1 MAETGIT
8 ELRSKVTELNGQISD
23 YKEKLSVIDKAI
35 SLIKSKKR
43 QLIVAKGDLSAARTW
58 IQNSVDSFK
67 ENYNGSDTAEK
78 KLDEMKNLKR
88 DLKMEFRSI
97 SEVYINSLDTCIE
110 KLENLKSQYQTKLQ
124 NCQTKLS
131 DAKEQ
136 ISKYNKGSY
145 VNY

>member
-78 KLDEMKNLKR
+78 KLGKMKELKR
-88 DLKMEFRSI
+88 DMKLEFNLLQ
-97 SEVYINSLDTCIE
+97 VYINSLDTCIE
-110 KLENLKSQYQTKLQ
+110 KLNNLKTQYQTKLQ
-124 NCQTKLS
+124 NCQIKLS
-131 DAKEQ
+131 DTKVQLAKL
-136 ISKYNKGSY
+136 N
-145 VNY
+145 NP

>member
-88 DLKMEFRSI
+88 DLKMEFILIVWIR
-97 SEVYINSLDTCIE
+97 V
-110 KLENLKSQYQTKLQ
+110 LK
-124 NCQTKLS
+124 N
-131 DAKEQ
+131 
-136 ISKYNKGSY
+136 
-145 VNY
+145 